1 MVYIILKTIFAIN
14 TCLLNNVNR
23 DLLTKIHCIR
33 LRLMDAKELTRI
45 FWNNVDSLK
54 KTKGMTWEDLEAE
67 TEHSARSIATM
78 KTMNKAPSFH
88 FALAIAKALGTTVE
102 NLASKTN
109 NKSMPEGTMRDV
121 LYKICDKLNENDIF
135 MLACVAKSISE
146 SMQAEDSQSL
156 DDAME
161 AMKRRYL

>member
-1 MVYIILKTIFAIN
+1 
-14 TCLLNNVNR
+14 
-23 DLLTKIHCIR
+23 
-33 LRLMDAKELTRI
+33 MDAKELTRI

-102 NLASKTN
+102 DLASETN
-109 NKSMPEGTMRDV
+109 NKSLPEGTMGTCFIKYAINSTKMISSCSHV
-121 LYKICDKLNENDIF
+121 LQNQSANQCKQKIPNPL
-135 MLACVAKSISE
+135 M
-146 SMQAEDSQSL
+146 MQWKQ
-156 DDAME
+156 
-161 AMKRRYL
+161 

>member
-1 MVYIILKTIFAIN
+1 
-14 TCLLNNVNR
+14 
-23 DLLTKIHCIR
+23 
-33 LRLMDAKELTRI
+33 
-45 FWNNVDSLK
+45 
-54 KTKGMTWEDLEAE
+54 MTWEDLEAE
-67 TEHSARSIATM
+67 TAHSARSIATM

-102 NLASKTN
+102 HLASETN
-109 NKSMPEGTMRDV
+109 NKSLLEGTMRDV
-121 LYKICDKLNENDIF
+121 LYKICDKHNENDIF

-161 AMKRRYL
+161 ADKVFDELMGEDVLCRKEFIRENAKFVNNLDI

>member
-1 MVYIILKTIFAIN
+1 
-14 TCLLNNVNR
+14 
-23 DLLTKIHCIR
+23 
-33 LRLMDAKELTRI
+33 MDAKELTRI

-67 TEHSARSIATM
+67 TAHSARSIATM
-78 KTMNKAPSFH
+78 KTMNKSPSFH

-102 NLASKTN
+102 GLASETN
-109 NKSMPEGTMRDV
+109 NKSCSDGTMRDV

-146 SMQAEDSQSL
+146 SIQTEDSQSL

>member
-1 MVYIILKTIFAIN
+1 
-14 TCLLNNVNR
+14 
-23 DLLTKIHCIR
+23 
-33 LRLMDAKELTRI
+33 
-45 FWNNVDSLK
+45 
-54 KTKGMTWEDLEAE
+54 MTWEDFEAE
-67 TEHSARSIATM
+67 TAHSARSIATM

-102 NLASKTN
+102 DLASETN
-109 NKSMPEGTMRDV
+109 NKSRPEGTMRDV